1 MTELDIKPGQ
11 NVHQKFNARQNELRL
26 FIINDIVTQ
35 GQITGFTVLDGMDEV
50 EITSAVRQDSDTI
63 RLTLAQPVSSS
74 GRVRYLYGLNPEHS
88 NIAKDNTPL
97 QLPVENTTSDIL
109 ISGDEMPKWDLMDH
123 AMAPDWTAD
132 GWRSS
137 TKTGSIT
144 QQDGYVNISKPN
156 ESGTGSQKLYHWVV
170 SPTTLALPRDGF
182 TLQVEARVAG
192 MVDEQANEIAVRM
205 GMDANDTNGKIA
217 SIFLGYGEDGF
228 VSTTTAGNSRFT
240 MPLDTT
246 VWHTF
251 SMVVRLDEG
260 AYVFDLYVDNQLAFE
275 NVPLNTYKGGDL
287 IRLGAD
293 NGGRCN
299 LDVKHVRLGTG
310 EVLPDGVSPA
320 RVTKVT
326 LSEESQKETES
337 RLLDVTVAGTGF
349 ADGETVTLTLVNK
362 YYQAVEDVDAVV
374 ASFTDN
380 TARAQITIPSG
391 LDATTYYV
399 KAEANGRVRYS
410 GAYTVEADR
419 AAPVFPQFTAQGY
432 TIEMEDYIYNPTQEF
447 NFPTIVDTKDHPV
460 SNELGDYRYYLFY
473 APHDAPAGNCVA
485 ASNSLD
491 GPWVEY
497 EGNPVV
503 GNTWDP
509 YYDVSHVSSPY
520 VMWLE
525 EKGCYIMYFHGE
537 NPVTR
542 YALSDDLIH
551 WEYGGECL
559 RATDFRSDGGEA
571 SYARVFEHT
580 IPELGNKYIMLLMI
594 SPTGGFSDKNRDI
607 CWAYSDNGTDWTAV
621 QEPLLDPTMND
632 EYQGNFSGPWFMPW
646 EVNGEERYFVICHAS
661 SGNMYAFEVGESL
674 NECIEWGVFYDSN
687 DSTNPDDAED
697 ESAYPDYGRAGAP
710 CFIQDDEGRWH
721 MFYEGGKRLHANI
734 VHATAPAPAPETP
747 DVVQPGIT
755 TKVETL
761 PDGSRIVTQTD
772 LESGAITEILTMPN
786 GVKARTTVTEA
797 GEAQSRI
804 TIPDGVNGAVVEIPA
819 GNGNVAIQV
828 NEDGTETVLPI
839 ACIENG
845 RARIWLEGSAV
856 VRFEAR
862 TVSFADIADG
872 EIRAAAEQLAAQGI
886 FSGTGGGNFTPGL
899 PVDRATLVTVLYR
912 LDGMKKPETAPNF
925 VDVAAGVWY
934 ADAVAW
940 CQGAGVTNG
949 VGGGRFAP
957 DVPLTWEQT
966 ALMLYRYAQTFGAAK
981 PAGEGITERQAA
993 LQWCAA
999 KGVGA
1004 AENPG
1009 RAVNRGQLAL
1019 IVQNYIKALVG

>member
-1 MTELDIKPGQ
+1 M
-11 NVHQKFNARQNELRL
+11 
-26 FIINDIVTQ
+26 
-35 GQITGFTVLDGMDEV
+35 
-50 EITSAVRQDSDTI
+50 
-63 RLTLAQPVSSS
+63 
-74 GRVRYLYGLNPEHS
+74 
-88 NIAKDNTPL
+88 
-97 QLPVENTTSDIL
+97 
-109 ISGDEMPKWDLMDH
+109 
-123 AMAPDWTAD
+123 
-132 GWRSS
+132 
-137 TKTGSIT
+137 
-144 QQDGYVNISKPN
+144 
-156 ESGTGSQKLYHWVV
+156 
-170 SPTTLALPRDGF
+170 
-182 TLQVEARVAG
+182 
-192 MVDEQANEIAVRM
+192 
-205 GMDANDTNGKIA
+205 
-217 SIFLGYGEDGF
+217 
-228 VSTTTAGNSRFT
+228 
-240 MPLDTT
+240 
-246 VWHTF
+246 
-251 SMVVRLDEG
+251 
-260 AYVFDLYVDNQLAFE
+260 
-275 NVPLNTYKGGDL
+275 PLNTYKGGDL

-293 NGGRCN
+293 NKGRWDM
-299 LDVKHVRLGTG
+299 DVLAVRVGEGDLSESLTG
-310 EVLPDGVSPA
+310 YDGPEYPEAGLTS
-320 RVTKVT
+320 VT
-326 LSEESQKETES
+326 LSPESQVENTEQQ
-337 RLLDVTVAGTGF
+337 VTVTVTGENLE
-349 ADGETVTLTLVNK
+349 DDTEVTVTLMTASGAAVQGVSASGVFADN
-362 YYQAVEDVDAVV
+362 QAQVEL
-374 ASFTDN
+374 
-380 TARAQITIPSG
+380 TIPDTVPVGS
-391 LDATTYYV
+391 YYV
-399 KAEANGRVRYS
+399 EAEAAGSKARSDVYQVTTNL
-410 GAYTVEADR
+410 EAPDFPTF
-419 AAPVFPQFTAQGY
+419 AALGY
-432 TIEMEDYIYNPTQEF
+432 TIEMTDYQYNPTEEF

-460 SNELGDYRYYLFY
+460 AAYNGQTYRYYLFY

-607 CWAYSDNGTDWTAV
+607 CWAYSDNGTDWTVV

-674 NECIEWGVFYDSN
+674 NECIEWGVFYDSK
-687 DSTNPDDAED
+687 DSADPDNPDD

-710 CFIQDDEGRWH
+710 CFVQDDEGRWH

-734 VHATAPAPAPETP
+734 VHATAPAPETP
-747 DVVQPGIT
+747 VYTPPAT
-755 TKVETL
+755 STKVETL

-804 TIPDGVNGAVVEIPA
+804 TIPDGVNGAVVEIPS
-819 GNGNVAIQV
+819 GTGNVAIRV

-839 ACIENG
+839 ACIEDG
-845 RARIWLEGSAV
+845 RARIWLEDSAV

-862 TVSFADIADG
+862 TVTFADIADG
-872 EIRAAAEQLAAQGI
+872 EIRAAAEQMAAQGI
-886 FSGTGGGNFTPGL
+886 FSGIGGGNFAPGL

-912 LDGMKKPETAPNF
+912 LDGMKKQETATDF
-925 VDVAAGVWY
+925 VDVAAGAWY

-940 CQGAGVTNG
+940 CQGVGVTNG
-949 VGGGRFAP
+949 IGGGRFAP
-957 DVPLTWEQT
+957 DVALTWEQT
-966 ALMLYRYAQTFGAAK
+966 ALMFYRYAQIFGAAE
-981 PAGEGITERQAA
+981 PADEGISERQAA
-993 LQWCAA
+993 LQWCAD
-999 KGVGA
+999 KGVSA